1 MIHVDTKGSENVHN
15 RFIRFLVI
23 LQSRAEPESSQAA
36 FQCIINRMS
45 KTTSRTERALQQD
58 NNDDFNTPI
67 GCARKHRQ
75 STRLIRVIS
84 NPLGKLA
91 NNAENEQLATI
102 WTAEPAQRSGTMR
115 RKCATGTQRVN
126 FSMHTYAFFDFRRRR
141 QPSGL

>member
-1 MIHVDTKGSENVHN
+1 MHVDTKSSENVHN

-75 STRLIRVIS
+75 SARLIRVIS

-91 NNAENEQLATI
+91 NNAENEQLATG
-102 WTAEPAQRSGTMR
+102 WTAEPAQ
-115 RKCATGTQRVN
+115 
-126 FSMHTYAFFDFRRRR
+126 
-141 QPSGL
+141 